1 MSLDS
6 AEQVTLNAL
15 LTPAFEGAQIVW
27 TSSDPAAAPVTQQGV
42 VTNILPSEE
51 GKQVAVTAS
60 WNGLT
65 AACVVECQPAVF
77 IGTVVGVETGLNVR
91 SGGGTEY
98 PVTGSLTNGS
108 QVVVVA
114 ITKGGWYHIHY
125 LHRDGYAA
133 EGYVSGDYLQLNR
146 G

>member
-1 MSLDS
+1 MS
-6 AEQVTLNAL
+6 N
-15 LTPAFEGAQIVW
+15 TPTIGTFGINSWHARTPIKFAGLCRGAKSLH
-27 TSSDPAAAPVTQQGV
+27 SS
-42 VTNILPSEE
+42 
-51 GKQVAVTAS
+51 KVAVTAS